1 MIAQAD
7 LRALRDA
14 VGAQGLREHETG
26 APPGL
31 PGTKIG
37 VTLIPPDGDALQR
50 VVGVLGSR
58 RLAVVIRGGGS
69 KLWLG
74 NPPQR
79 ADAILSTE
87 GLAGVELLD
96 ADEGVVQVR
105 AGTPLAELRAQ
116 AERAG
121 WEPALDPASPRATVG
136 GVIASGEIGPR
147 CLRFGRPRDSV
158 LGLGVVLGSGERT
171 RCGGRVVKNVT
182 GYDLPKLYTGS
193 LGTLGVI
200 ESAWLRLRPRAERVL
215 GLLAPGRDC
224 VAALEACAWVARL
237 SSARCVALVDRCLLE
252 GVGEAA
258 PLRAGVGLVIELAGE
273 APVVEREAGRLRAE
287 LGADPGK
294 DEVVGSLRAVH
305 AEPPAGSFVRMRL
318 SCRRAALARVL
329 DGLRRAGAA
338 VLAYPEAGLVWARF
352 PLEPEADEVAAGHL
366 LRALREALREGEGSA
381 LLEALPDWL
390 AQGRDVF
397 VDAPAALP
405 LLRALK
411 AKFDP
416 WGVLNPGR
424 FAARL

>member
-14 VGAQGLREHETG
+14 VGAQGLREHEAG

-50 VVGVLGSR
+50 VVGVLGAR

-87 GLAGVELLD
+87 ALAGVETLD
-96 ADEGVVQVR
+96 ADEGVVQVS
-105 AGTPLAELRAQ
+105 AGTAVAELRAQ
-116 AERAG
+116 AVRAS

-136 GVIASGEIGPR
+136 GVIATGEIGPR

-158 LGLGVVLGSGERT
+158 LGLGVILGSGERT

-182 GYDLPKLYTGS
+182 GYDLAKLYTGS
-193 LGTLGVI
+193 FGTLGVI
-200 ESAWLRLRPRAERVL
+200 ESAWLRLKPRADRVL
-215 GLLAPGRDC
+215 GLLAPGGDC
-224 VAALEACAWVARL
+224 AAALQACARAARL
-237 SSARCVALVDRCLLE
+237 SSARCVALVDRSFLE
-252 GVGEAA
+252 GVAESE

-287 LGADPGK
+287 LGAEPGK
-294 DEVVGSLRAVH
+294 DDVVGLLHAAH
-305 AEPPAGSFVRMRL
+305 AEPPAASFVRMRL
-318 SCRRAALARVL
+318 SCRRSAMARVL
-329 DGLRRAGAA
+329 DGVRSAGAA
-338 VLAYPEAGLVWARF
+338 VLAYPEAGLLWARF
-352 PLEPEADEVAAGHL
+352 SLERDADEVAAGRL

-381 LLEALPDWL
+381 LLEALPEWL

-397 VDAPAALP
+397 VDAPGALP

-411 AKFDP
+411 GKFDP
-416 WGVLNPGR
+416 AGVLNPGR